1 MPTLA
6 NAIRTEQW
14 EVSAV
19 LLVRTLLELALRVP
33 AGSPIRSGQ
42 DFSSMSTQEKIA
54 YALAQRHL

>member
-1 MPTLA
+1 
-6 NAIRTEQW
+6 
-14 EVSAV
+14 V
-19 LLVRTLLELALRVP
+19 LLVRALLELALRVP